1 MAKYRK
7 SLTKTEGLSGINIS
21 PLIDMVFILLIF
33 FIVAAVFVEEPG
45 IRVERVRTFTG
56 EDLERNSILIAISD
70 ENDVVYGG
78 ENIGVLGVRATVQRL
93 QQTQDMPVILQI
105 DRNAEAT
112 VVVRVIEEAK
122 IAGAVVYLSTDRK
135 SVV

>member
-122 IAGAVVYLSTDRK
+122 IAGAVVYLSTDESRN
-135 SVV
+135 